1 MRNLKIVPLLALAVV
16 PSSILLLT
24 FTTVLGHEK
33 KHSRQVAV
41 SGRIVGV
48 ACYLEHGSMGEK
60 HLACATAC
68 ARKGIPLA
76 VLESKTDTLYLP
88 LASEHHKSAN
98 GELMPFVENAVTVT
112 GTLVEKSGVKAIRI
126 EKVEARE

>member
-1 MRNLKIVPLLALAVV
+1 MRNLKTVSLRGLAVV
-16 PSSILLLT
+16 LSSILLPT

-48 ACYLEHGSMGEK
+48 ACYLEHGSIGEK

-68 ARKGIPLA
+68 ARQGIPLA
-76 VLESKTDTLYLP
+76 ILDSKTDTLYLP
-88 LASEHHKSAN
+88 LASEHHKPAN
-98 GELMPFVENAVTVT
+98 SELMPFVEKVVTVT
-112 GTLVEKSGVKAIRI
+112 GTLVEKSGMKAIRI
-126 EKVEARE
+126 EKVEAAE